1 MVVIAVAWRWGE
13 DEARGTWHDVRVAL
27 GSVAP
32 TPVRARAT
40 EAALEGAPP
49 TAEVAAV
56 AAATLAAE
64 ISPIDDVRSTAA
76 YRRAVAGR
84 ILHRIVRDAG
94 GW

>member
-1 MVVIAVAWRWGE
+1 MLAVAWRW
-13 DEARGTWHDVRVAL
+13 EAGLWRDVRVAL

-32 TPVRARAT
+32 TPIRARAT

-64 ISPIDDVRSTAA
+64 IAPIDDVRSTAE

-84 ILHRIVRDAG
+84 ILHRIIRDAA